1 MATVKF
7 IIKGN
12 SALSQIY
19 VRVRDGR
26 NVDISTKTQLV
37 IDPSNWSSKKGEVKQ
52 TSTFQEKQNLQK
64 KLNQLEILIVST
76 AKQILTVEDLINY
89 TGFSRSY
96 IYKLVHKNILPYYK
110 PNGKTLF
117 FQKKEIDSFLLQNK
131 STPKAAHLL
140 SSLMFRPPKL
150 K

>member
-1 MATVKF
+1 MES
-7 IIKGN
+7 N
-12 SALSQIY
+12 
-19 VRVRDGR
+19 D
-26 NVDISTKTQLV
+26 V
-37 IDPSNWSSKKGEVKQ
+37 I
-52 TSTFQEKQNLQK
+52 LK

-117 FQKKEIDSFLLQNK
+117 FQKKEIDSFLLNNK
-131 STPKAAHLL
+131 SESNAQTKQRAVDYVVK
-140 SSLMFRPPKL
+140 SK
-150 K
+150 